1 MLIFATEN
9 ETKIH
14 KKLKQQTKNSKTM
27 KKDILNKLLEL
38 QQEVASNYD
47 TCSEHLK
54 PYYDGE
60 WNGLQQAMII
70 INKIM

>member
-1 MLIFATEN
+1 
-9 ETKIH
+9 
-14 KKLKQQTKNSKTM
+14 M

>member
-1 MLIFATEN
+1 
-9 ETKIH
+9 
-14 KKLKQQTKNSKTM
+14 M

-47 TCSEHLK
+47 TCSERLK

-60 WNGLQQAMII
+60 WNGLQ
-70 INKIM
+70 